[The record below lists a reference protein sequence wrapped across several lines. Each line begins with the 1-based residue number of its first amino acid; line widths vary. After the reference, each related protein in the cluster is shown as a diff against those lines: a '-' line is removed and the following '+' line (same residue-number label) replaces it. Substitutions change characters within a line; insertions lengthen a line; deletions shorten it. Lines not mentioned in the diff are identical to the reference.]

1 MRERNGTDRRPS
13 VVRAGSLLAALALL
27 LAACGSLAP
36 SPARLPSSLA
46 PGSSVGEPTPG
57 TPASPSLP
65 GGTVQ
70 SATSASPTPSLGPA
84 SIHEFSTA
92 ELGLLLSGPAGLPP
106 GSLVVAQ
113 LHLTLVSPLLS
124 CPTGAMCILGPAQW
138 RVDGLSPVVT
148 VDAIPDA
155 PGLPSSGTS
164 AAGLFALQG
173 GPAKSGGEI
182 DLLGAVTPGPDGF
195 AWHAAQAAHGSW
207 SLALIQGWLG
217 AVTYAWP
224 CPLSTVVDPLIDGYG
239 CGHGEWLGDTAAEPA
254 AQQLTPP
261 GALRV
266 EAGAYALIRPDLI
279 AAGVSRPP
287 AQWGGYLVQAVGH
300 SCPASSNTQIERC
313 AWLKV
318 LGRPVGMGTTPPLL
332 STPPP
337 ASADP
342 SAAATAPTVP

>member
-1 MRERNGTDRRPS
+1 MKHRAAAMVLMS
-13 VVRAGSLLAALALL
+13 VIAG
-27 LAACGSLAP
+27 ACASPVVPRSPVGVGS
-36 SPARLPSSLA
+36 
-46 PGSSVGEPTPG
+46 PG
-57 TPASPSLP
+57 TPAGPSLS
-65 GGTVQ
+65 GGSVRPA
-70 SATSASPTPSLGPA
+70 ATASPTPSLGPA
-84 SIHEFSTA
+84 TIGAFSTA
-92 ELGLLLSGPAGLPP
+92 ELGLLLSAPAGLPP

-124 CPTGAMCILGPAQW
+124 CPTGAMCILGPAEW

-164 AAGLFALQG
+164 AVGLFALQG

-182 DLLGAVTPGPDGF
+182 ALLGAVTPGPDGF
-195 AWHAAQAAHGSW
+195 AWRVAQAAHGSW
-207 SLALIQGWLG
+207 SLALIEGWLG
-217 AVTYAWP
+217 AVNYAWP
-224 CPLSTVVDPLIDGYG
+224 CPLSTVVDPLTDGYG

-318 LGRPVGMGTTPPLL
+318 LGTLVGMGITPPLL

-342 SAAATAPTVP
+342 SAAAVAPTVP